1 MIPLYKLN
9 FDKRLTINQ
18 LNEAIQWKNYQNR
31 TIKTLNNYFLGE
43 NETILNSDLEKKVP
57 VPFGR
62 KLVKSVLGFM
72 FKEGSITYSYPDDL
86 SEFQEMITDIFNTN
100 DEETEN
106 IRIAR
111 DQARFGSGYE
121 IVYVSNENGTPEF
134 YRVPATQIIPIYNM
148 GVKPKLA
155 AGINIYNIS
164 KKEQKMEVYYPT
176 FIDVYIS
183 SGRSWELIETIPH
196 QFGDVPMIEYR
207 NNEEGMGD
215 LESIIKLIDAHDEIL
230 SNGLREDGK
239 YADALLVLK
248 NIGVDEEKLNK
259 ILNWRI
265 LETEGEGDANYL
277 TKESA
282 YEGREVLRKVIEKL
296 IYSMSGIPNLDDKD
310 AMSQQSGEALKYLYA
325 TFEVMIAGDKQSGF
339 SDGLMRRLR
348 LINNYLTWLGKSK
361 VTIDDIAINWKRNL
375 PNETTIIVDNA
386 VKLTN
391 IISSRSIFEQLQQA
405 NLIKDVNEEENRI
418 KKEKTE
424 NSKDLTSTKLT
435 LNAYA

>member
-1 MIPLYKLN
+1 MIPLYKIN
-9 FDKRLTINQ
+9 FDNRLTLNQ
-18 LNEAIQWKNYQNR
+18 LNEAIQWKNYQNI
-31 TIKTLNNYFLGE
+31 TIRTLNNYFLGE
-43 NETILNSDLEKKVP
+43 NETILNSDVEKKVP
-57 VPFGR
+57 VPYGR

-86 SEFQEMITDIFNTN
+86 NEFKEMITDIFSKN

-111 DQARFGSGYE
+111 DQSRFGSGYE
-121 IVYVSNENGTPEF
+121 ILYISNNEGIPEF
-134 YRVPATQIIPIYNM
+134 YRVPASQIIPVYSM

-155 AGINIYNIS
+155 AGINVYNIS
-164 KKEQKMEVYYPT
+164 KKQQKMEVYYPN
-176 FIDVYIS
+176 FIEVYIS
-183 SGRSWELIETIPH
+183 SGRSWDLIETIPH
-196 QFGDVPMIEYR
+196 QFGEVPIIEYR

-215 LESIIKLIDAHDEIL
+215 IESIIKLIDAHDEIL

-265 LETEGEGDANYL
+265 LETDGEGDANYL

-361 VTIDDIAINWKRNL
+361 VKIDDININWKRNI

-386 VKLTN
+386 VKLSG
-391 IISSRSIFEQLQQA
+391 IISNKSLFEQLQKA
-405 NLIKDVNEEENRI
+405 NLIKDVDEEEKRVKAE
-418 KKEKTE
+418 KKD
-424 NSKDLTSTKLT
+424 NSKDLTSIKLT
-435 LNAYA
+435 ENAYA

>member
-1 MIPLYKLN
+1 MIPLYKIN
-9 FDKRLTINQ
+9 FDNRLTLNQ
-18 LNEAIQWKNYQNR
+18 LNEAIQWKNYQNI
-31 TIKTLNNYFLGE
+31 TIRTLNNYFLGE
-43 NETILNSDLEKKVP
+43 NETILNSDVEKKVP
-57 VPFGR
+57 VPYGR

-86 SEFQEMITDIFNTN
+86 NEFKEMITDIFSKN

-111 DQARFGSGYE
+111 DQSRFGSGYE
-121 IVYVSNENGTPEF
+121 ILYISNNEGIPEF
-134 YRVPATQIIPIYNM
+134 YRVPASQIIPVYSM

-155 AGINIYNIS
+155 AGINVYNIS
-164 KKEQKMEVYYPT
+164 KKQQKMEVYYPN
-176 FIDVYIS
+176 FIEVYIS
-183 SGRSWELIETIPH
+183 SGRSWDLIETIPH
-196 QFGDVPMIEYR
+196 QFGEVPIIEYR

-215 LESIIKLIDAHDEIL
+215 IESIIKLIDAHDEIL

-239 YADALLVLK
+239 YADALLILK
-248 NIGVDEEKLNK
+248 NIGVDEETLNK
-259 ILNWRI
+259 IQNWRI
-265 LETEGEGDANYL
+265 LDIDGDGEANYL

-282 YEGREVLRKVIEKL
+282 YEGREVLRAVIEKL
-296 IYSMSGIPNLDDKD
+296 IYSMSGIPNLEDKD

-361 VTIDDIAINWKRNL
+361 VKIDDININWKRNL

-386 VKLTN
+386 VKLSG
-391 IISSRSIFEQLQQA
+391 IISNKSLFEQLQKA
-405 NLIKDVNEEENRI
+405 NLIKDVDEEEKRVKAE
-418 KKEKTE
+418 KKD
-424 NSKDLTSTKLT
+424 NSKDLTSIKLT
-435 LNAYA
+435 ENAYA

>member
-9 FDKRLTINQ
+9 FNERLTIDQ
-18 LNEAIQWKNYQNR
+18 LNAAIQWKNSQNR
-31 TIKTLNNYFLGE
+31 DIKALNNYYLGM
-43 NETILNSDLEKKVP
+43 NETILNSDYEKKVP

-72 FKEGSITYSYPDDL
+72 FKEGCISYSYPDNLKDY
-86 SEFQEMITDIFNTN
+86 QELIEDIFDTN

-121 IVYVSNENGTPEF
+121 ILYVDNNDGVPEF
-134 YRVPATQIIPIYNM
+134 YRVPASQIIPIYNM
-148 GVKPKLA
+148 GVKPKLS

-164 KKEQKMEVYYPT
+164 KEQQQMEVYYPT
-176 FIDVYIS
+176 FIDVYIT
-183 SGRSWELIETIPH
+183 SGRSWELIGTIPH
-196 QFGDVPMIEYR
+196 QFGDVPLIEYR

-215 LESIIKLIDAHDEIL
+215 IESIIALIDAHDEIL

-248 NIGVDEEKLNK
+248 NIGLNDESVNKLINM
-259 ILNWRI
+259 RI
-265 LETEGEGDANYL
+265 LEIDGEGDANYL

-361 VTIDDIAINWKRNL
+361 EKIDDISINWKRNL
-375 PNETTIIVDNA
+375 PNEVTIVVDNA
-386 VKLTN
+386 VKLSG
-391 IISSRSIFEQLQQA
+391 IISDESVFEQLEQVGI
-405 NLIKDVNEEENRI
+405 IKNTQGEI
-418 KKEKTE
+418 KRVKAEKKE
-424 NSKDLTSTKLT
+424 NSKDLTSIDLTKQ
-435 LNAYA
+435 AYA